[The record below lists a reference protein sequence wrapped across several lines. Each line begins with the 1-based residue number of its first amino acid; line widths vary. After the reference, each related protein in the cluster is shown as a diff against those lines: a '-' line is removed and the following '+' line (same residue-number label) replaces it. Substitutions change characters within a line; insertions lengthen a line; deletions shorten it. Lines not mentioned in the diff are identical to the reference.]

1 MTCPQVARPGLTGNG
16 RDRCSM
22 SLSHDC
28 PLPTRVGYLSLE
40 PVTVNSFSILLGSPN
55 EVRFT
60 VYHFLFCQLIL
71 PLVLITSKKLGWENR
86 RIVRTKVT
94 TISELT
100 STDFRITF
108 HQISLACERF
118 RCHIWTAVNYVIYT
132 SSNPT
137 NQGIVHPPKLF
148 SLAHYNDICNMVYL
162 SDDFGCSLLHIM
174 DNGPNPPRVS

>member
-1 MTCPQVARPGLTGNG
+1 
-16 RDRCSM
+16 M

-28 PLPTRVGYLSLE
+28 PLPTRVGYLLLE

-60 VYHFLFCQLIL
+60 VYHFLFCQLIP
-71 PLVLITSKKLGWENR
+71 PLVLITSKKLGWVNR
-86 RIVRTKVT
+86 RIVCTKVT

-100 STDFRITF
+100 STDFRDIINNQVSSVITTVSRLTF
-108 HQISLACERF
+108 HQISLACEHF
-118 RCHIWTAVNYVIYT
+118 RSHIWTAVNYAIYT

-137 NQGIVHPPKLF
+137 NQGIVHPPELF

-162 SDDFGCSLLHIM
+162 SDDFGCSLLHVM
-174 DNGPNPPRVS
+174 DNGPNSPRVS

>member
-1 MTCPQVARPGLTGNG
+1 
-16 RDRCSM
+16 M

-28 PLPTRVGYLSLE
+28 PLPTRVGYLLLE

-71 PLVLITSKKLGWENR
+71 PLVLITSKKLGWANR

-100 STDFRITF
+100 STDFRDIINNQVSSVIATVSRITF

-118 RCHIWTAVNYVIYT
+118 RSHIWTAVNYAIYT

-162 SDDFGCSLLHIM
+162 SDDFGCSLLHVM
-174 DNGPNPPRVS
+174 DNGPNPPQVS